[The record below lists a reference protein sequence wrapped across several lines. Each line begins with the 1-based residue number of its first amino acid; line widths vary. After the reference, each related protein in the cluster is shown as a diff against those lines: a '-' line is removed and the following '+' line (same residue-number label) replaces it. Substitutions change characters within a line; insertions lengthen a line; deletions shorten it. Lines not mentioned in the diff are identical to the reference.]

1 MRANAIAISG
11 CVTARRG
18 WARPFRRAI
27 MPTGIKYRAY
37 WKHQSQTKPLLKEV
51 SKGTVVFYTSPVV
64 SSPGRLEHDISKTRI
79 QGLEIIARDAGTPP
93 NWQGA
98 DGFYADDVVAEI
110 CALLV
115 NVKDEVVVDTVINHL
130 GEQMSDMIQ
139 TGGLCPSGRLRV
151 FQCYMI
157 LRDYFDGTHLPTGN

>member
-1 MRANAIAISG
+1 MSHTIDGSGNLQSFRDIHGQMDGKLIRYPIQSRFTVPDKQRLIHALMEVMRERANPSIRDFG
-11 CVTARRG
+11 
-18 WARPFRRAI
+18 
-27 MPTGIKYRAY
+27 
-37 WKHQSQTKPLLKEV
+37 
-51 SKGTVVFYTSPVV
+51 
-64 SSPGRLEHDISKTRI
+64 I
-79 QGLEIIARDAGTPP
+79 QGLEIISRDAGTPP

-115 NVKDEVVVDTVINHL
+115 NVREDAIVDTVINHL

-157 LRDYFDGTHLPTGN
+157 LRDYFDGTHLPTTNS